1 MLFFSYS
8 CRFMRCLLIII
19 YILSFIVVVIIWRQQ
34 HSCMLSMLTF
44 IERLRIRW
52 FIFFITVIP
61 LYFFI
66 CFYVFSTVQSYCVF
80 HAPTIPLLGHSIYHK
95 YGISSGIVSR
105 NSSDYSYFTPFFCQ
119 ENSEFWPLKTACC
132 LN

>member
-1 MLFFSYS
+1 
-8 CRFMRCLLIII
+8 MRCLLIII
-19 YILSFIVVVIIWRQQ
+19 YILSFIAVVIIWRQQ

-66 CFYVFSTVQSYCVF
+66 CFLCLFDGAKLLRFSRS
-80 HAPTIPLLGHSIYHK
+80 HNPTIGAFYIPQIWYK
-95 YGISSGIVSR
+95 R
-105 NSSDYSYFTPFFCQ
+105 KNR
-119 ENSEFWPLKTACC
+119 
-132 LN
+132 